1 MSCTT
6 VVSKMME
13 NPNATAPI
21 AGSVPAPVKI
31 LQIELERFYKNHE
44 NIKTVVDLVIRKQR
58 GPISL
63 RLLDYFVVNYAVDYA
78 VTFTHPVTGCEFDV
92 GKAYE
97 TQMKTYHKQL
107 FDPFRRG
114 SRSMI
119 VLRYTDPDGIPQQFN
134 TTLAQLNFFKW
145 LIENSILDYIDE
157 NRESIVAKM
166 KEHSCTREVPAPKE
180 TDSQS
185 ESFELE
191 VGYNA
196 RNRRKARVT
205 GHGERN
211 KTKAGTSATTA
222 TRTVDVSAR
231 RTPLNGK
238 RSYLVKF

>member
-1 MSCTT
+1 MSTLT
-6 VVSKMME
+6 ETATE
-13 NPNATAPI
+13 NP
-21 AGSVPAPVKI
+21 VPAVPVSATIKV
-31 LQIELERFYKNHE
+31 LQAELERFYKDHS

-78 VTFTHPVTGCEFDV
+78 VTYIHPKTGQEYDV

-119 VLRYTDPDGIPQQFN
+119 VLRYSDPDGNQQQFH
-134 TTLAQLNFFKW
+134 TTMAQLNFFKW
-145 LIENSILDYIDE
+145 LIENHILAYIE
-157 NRESIVAKM
+157 KNRDTIVQKM
-166 KEHSCTREVPAPKE
+166 KEHGSSIRVHQE
-180 TDSQS
+180 TEDTTSQS
-185 ESFELE
+185 ESFELA
-191 VGYNA
+191 VGYNP
-196 RNRRKARVT
+196 RSDGRRKGRLGT
-205 GHGERN
+205 ER
-211 KTKAGTSATTA
+211 KTKSMGSLN

-231 RTPLNGK
+231 RTPLNGR

>member
-1 MSCTT
+1 MDK
-6 VVSKMME
+6 VA
-13 NPNATAPI
+13 ATMNTNCQNG
-21 AGSVPAPVKI
+21 GSIPSGGNVTAAVKI
-31 LQIELERFYKNHE
+31 LQNELERFYKNHN
-44 NIKTVVDLVIRKQR
+44 NIKIVVDLVIRKQR

-78 VTFTHPVTGCEFDV
+78 VTFIHPVTGSEYDV

-119 VLRYTDPDGIPQQFN
+119 VLRYSDPDGTPQQFN
-134 TTLAQLNFFKW
+134 TTLAQLNFFRW
-145 LIENSILDYIDE
+145 LIENNILDYIDE
-157 NRESIVAKM
+157 HRESIVAKM
-166 KEHSCTREVPAPKE
+166 KEHSGTRESAVPKE
-180 TDSQS
+180 ADSQS

-191 VGYNA
+191 VGYTA

-205 GHGERN
+205 TGGDRN
-211 KTKAGTSATTA
+211 KGKTANGSAA
-222 TRTVDVSAR
+222 TRTADVSAR

>member
-1 MSCTT
+1 METPIVTT
-6 VVSKMME
+6 PV
-13 NPNATAPI
+13 T
-21 AGSVPAPVKI
+21 GSVPASVKI
-31 LQIELERFYKNHE
+31 LQNELERFYKDHE

-78 VTFTHPVTGCEFDV
+78 VTFTHPVSGVEFDV

-119 VLRYTDPDGIPQQFN
+119 VLRYSDPDGTPQQFN

-145 LIENSILDYIDE
+145 LIENNILDYIDE

-166 KEHSCTREVPAPKE
+166 KEHACSREASTGVAP
-180 TDSQS
+180 TDVESQS

-211 KTKAGTSATTA
+211 KAKTGSGTGAA

>member
-1 MSCTT
+1 MSTLT
-6 VVSKMME
+6 ETPTEHLPSVVPVS
-13 NPNATAPI
+13 AT
-21 AGSVPAPVKI
+21 VKI
-31 LQIELERFYKNHE
+31 LQAELERFYKDHS

-78 VTFTHPVTGCEFDV
+78 VTYIHPKTGQEYDV

-97 TQMKTYHKQL
+97 AQMKTYHKQL

-114 SRSMI
+114 CRSMI
-119 VLRYTDPDGIPQQFN
+119 VLRYSDPDGNQHQFN

-145 LIENSILDYIDE
+145 LIENHILAYIE
-157 NRESIVAKM
+157 KNRDTIVQKM
-166 KEHSCTREVPAPKE
+166 KEHGSSTHRLNQDADD
-180 TDSQS
+180 TSSQS
-185 ESFELE
+185 ESFELA
-191 VGYNA
+191 VGYNP
-196 RNRRKARVT
+196 RSDGRRKGRL
-205 GHGERN
+205 GIER
-211 KTKAGTSATTA
+211 KTKSMGSIN